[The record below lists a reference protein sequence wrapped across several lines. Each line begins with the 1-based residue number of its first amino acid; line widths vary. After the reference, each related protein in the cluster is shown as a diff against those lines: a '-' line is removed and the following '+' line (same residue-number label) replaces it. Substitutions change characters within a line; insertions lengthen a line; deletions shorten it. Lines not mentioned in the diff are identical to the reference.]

1 MNRKLQGILIRQR
14 RQELNWSQ
22 AGLCAGICAVSYLSR
37 IEQARVEG
45 TDEVLGLLFQRLEI
59 PWREDPEFCGEA
71 GVWFEGWYDRL
82 FAGDNL
88 SALKPE
94 LEKRREEYRFT
105 PFWTDWLM
113 LTWQVTGQAP
123 EELKEL
129 LPALDERQSNL
140 RLCLLG
146 AFEELL
152 PKANQSYYFLRA
164 GERFLRDGN
173 YGNAMNCL
181 QNAKEKAYWEGSLT
195 VQMESCAYLGSCY
208 SNLNQLVQARMHYA
222 LASRMA
228 RSLGRQED
236 VQTVSYNLAVA
247 EINNG
252 QPELALRHLLEHP
265 WEEGMY
271 YHKLAL
277 CYELLDRK
285 DKAREAL
292 NRALEAPF
300 GTTHLDARSYD
311 ADAIRTTFEQMC
323 ELVRMRLDNPHYL
336 KNPAYGEALRTC
348 VHNQKKYLSMGFV
361 CGQIRW
367 LLEWYTANRQYQKA
381 YDVLRSTYLND

>member
-1 MNRKLQGILIRQR
+1 M
-14 RQELNWSQ
+14 
-22 AGLCAGICAVSYLSR
+22 
-37 IEQARVEG
+37 
-45 TDEVLGLLFQRLEI
+45 
-59 PWREDPEFCGEA
+59 
-71 GVWFEGWYDRL
+71 
-82 FAGDNL
+82 
-88 SALKPE
+88 
-94 LEKRREEYRFT
+94 
-105 PFWTDWLM
+105 
-113 LTWQVTGQAP
+113 
-123 EELKEL
+123 
-129 LPALDERQSNL
+129 
-140 RLCLLG
+140 
-146 AFEELL
+146 
-152 PKANQSYYFLRA
+152 
-164 GERFLRDGN
+164 
-173 YGNAMNCL
+173 
-181 QNAKEKAYWEGSLT
+181 
-195 VQMESCAYLGSCY
+195 
-208 SNLNQLVQARMHYA
+208 
-222 LASRMA
+222 
-228 RSLGRQED
+228 
-236 VQTVSYNLAVA
+236 A